1 MVSVAERRIMKEL
14 AEMMDLKKDSSVPS
28 VEMIDNN
35 MCNLRGKVP
44 GPPDTPYVNG
54 NFEIEIIIPKESY
67 PFSPPKCRF
76 ITRIWHPNISSVT
89 GAICLDILKDN
100 WGASMTI
107 RTVLLSIQAMLA
119 QPQPNDPQDAVVA
132 KQFRENVDIFK
143 TTARFWTQ
151 FYAIKEPI
159 KEGNDL
165 FSCEQ
170 KLRLVVDSCR
180 VERTA
185 ALTVLSTCGWDVS
198 AAKLSLSN

>member
-1 MVSVAERRIMKEL
+1 MVEL
-14 AEMMDLKKDSSVPS
+14 SKDSAVPS
-28 VEMIDNN
+28 VEVVDNN
-35 MCNLRGKVP
+35 MCNLKGRVP

-54 NFEIEIIIPKESY
+54 IFEIEILIPKDSY

-132 KQFRENVDIFK
+132 RLYRNNLETFK
-143 TTARFWTQ
+143 LTARFWTH
-151 FYAIKEPI
+151 FWAIKTPI
-159 KEGNDL
+159 SED
-165 FSCEQ
+165 C
-170 KLRLVVDSCR
+170 D
-180 VERTA
+180 
-185 ALTVLSTCGWDVS
+185 
-198 AAKLSLSN
+198 